1 MEGSVQRVN
10 FEMGELV
17 RVTDTTFQE
26 GMSPTRVGVI
36 VGIGQNDLGLRTGI
50 YEVLF
55 ASGEGTLKMQF
66 WHKFLE
72 RVIT

>member
-1 MEGSVQRVN
+1 MGTHRQKVN

-17 RVTDTTFQE
+17 RVVDNTFQE

-36 VGIGQNDLGLRTGI
+36 VGVGQDDSGFHTGV

-72 RVIT
+72 KVIV

>member
-1 MEGSVQRVN
+1 MAAHRQKVT
-10 FEMGELV
+10 FEPGELV
-17 RVTDTTFQE
+17 RVTDNTFQK

-36 VGIGQNDLGLRTGI
+36 VGVGQDDSGFRTGV

-66 WHKFLE
+66 WYKFLE
-72 RVIT
+72 KVVV

>member
-1 MEGSVQRVN
+1 MGTHRQKVN

-17 RVTDTTFQE
+17 RVVDNTFQE

-36 VGIGQNDLGLRTGI
+36 TGVGQDDSGFHTGV

-55 ASGEGTLKMQF
+55 ASSEGTLKMQF

-72 RVIT
+72 KVVV

>member
-1 MEGSVQRVN
+1 MATHGQKVN
-10 FEMGELV
+10 FELGELV
-17 RVTDTTFQE
+17 RVTDKTFQE

-36 VGIGQNDLGLRTGI
+36 VGVGQDDSGFRTGV

-55 ASGEGTLKMQF
+55 ASSEGTLKMQF

-72 RVIT
+72 KAVI

>member
-1 MEGSVQRVN
+1 MTDLAQKVN

-17 RVTDTTFQE
+17 RVTDNTFQE
-26 GMSPTRVGVI
+26 GMSPTRVGQDDS
-36 VGIGQNDLGLRTGI
+36 GFRTGV

-72 RVIT
+72 KATL

>member
-1 MEGSVQRVN
+1 MGTHRQKVN

-17 RVTDTTFQE
+17 RVVDNTFQE

-36 VGIGQNDLGLRTGI
+36 TGVGQDDSGFHTGV
-50 YEVLF
+50 YEGLF
-55 ASGEGTLKMQF
+55 ASKEGTLKMQF

-72 RVIT
+72 KVVV

>member
-1 MEGSVQRVN
+1 MGTHRQKVN

-17 RVTDTTFQE
+17 RVVDSTFQK
-26 GMSPTRVGVI
+26 GMSPTRIGVI
-36 VGIGQNDLGLRTGI
+36 TGVGRDDSGFHTGV

-72 RVIT
+72 KVIV